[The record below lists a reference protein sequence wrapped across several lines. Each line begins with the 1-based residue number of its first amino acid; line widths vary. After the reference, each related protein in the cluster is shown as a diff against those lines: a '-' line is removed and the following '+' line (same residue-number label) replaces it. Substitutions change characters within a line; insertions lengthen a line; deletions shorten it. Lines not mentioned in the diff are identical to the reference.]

1 MARIAL
7 AWTVKDLGKHAG
19 IGSNTVVRF
28 ENGHRVIPATLA
40 AMQRALEAAGV
51 RFQEDGG
58 IVPPAKGDQNA

>member
-28 ENGHRVIPATLA
+28 ENGKAVNPSTLM
-40 AMQRALEAAGV
+40 AMERAFEVAGV

-58 IVPPAKGDQNA
+58 IVPPAKG